1 MNNIVQ
7 NFLNIRDE
15 LTNTNL
21 NPTVIAVSKTF
32 PLGHIKPLIDHGH
45 RVFGENKVQEA
56 KQKWS
61 GLKDSLK
68 DLELHLIGGLQSN
81 KSKEA
86 VQLFDYI
93 HSVDSIKLA
102 SELSKAEAKLSVK
115 RKYFIQVNVGM
126 EEQKSG
132 VSKKEVE
139 NLLKYCVNEKNLNII
154 GLMCIPPFDQNPTP
168 HFNYLKELNNDLGLK
183 FISMGMSEDYIN
195 AAKCGSTHVRIGSK
209 IFGSR
214 SNQQF

>member
-86 VQLFDYI
+86 VQIFDYI

-132 VSKKEVE
+132 VNKKEVE
-139 NLLKYCVNEKNLNII
+139 NLVKCCVNEKNLNVI
-154 GLMCIPPFDQNPTP
+154 GLMCIPPFDQDPTP
-168 HFNYLKELNNDLGLK
+168 HFNHLKELNDDLGLK
-183 FISMGMSEDYIN
+183 FISMGMSEDYMN

-214 SNQQF
+214 SNQ

>member
-15 LTNTNL
+15 LTNANL
-21 NPTVIAVSKTF
+21 NPSVIAVSKTF

-102 SELSKAEAKLSVK
+102 SELSKAEAKLGVK

-139 NLLKYCVNEKNLNII
+139 NLLKCCVNEKNLNII

-183 FISMGMSEDYIN
+183 FISMGMSEDYMN

-214 SNQQF
+214 SNQ

>member
-61 GLKDSLK
+61 GLKDSYK

-154 GLMCIPPFDQNPTP
+154 GLMCIPPLDQNPTP

-183 FISMGMSEDYIN
+183 FISMGMSEDYMN

-214 SNQQF
+214 SNQ

>member
-139 NLLKYCVNEKNLNII
+139 NLLKYCVNEKNLNVI
-154 GLMCIPPFDQNPTP
+154 GLMCIPPFDQDPTP

-183 FISMGMSEDYIN
+183 FISMGMSEDYMN
-195 AAKCGSTHVRIGSK
+195 AAKCGSTHIRIGSK

-214 SNQQF
+214 SNQ

>member
-1 MNNIVQ
+1 MSNIVQ

-15 LTNTNL
+15 LTKTNL

-32 PLGHIKPLIDHGH
+32 PLCHIKPLIDHGH

-102 SELSKAEAKLSVK
+102 SELSKAEAKLGVK

-132 VSKKEVE
+132 VTKKEIG
-139 NLLKYCVNEKNLNII
+139 NLLKCCVSEKNLNII

-183 FISMGMSEDYIN
+183 FISMGMSEDYMN

-214 SNQQF
+214 SNQ

>member
-32 PLGHIKPLIDHGH
+32 PLGHIKPLIEHGH

-139 NLLKYCVNEKNLNII
+139 NLLKCCVNEKNLNVI
-154 GLMCIPPFDQNPTP
+154 GLMCIPPFDQDPTP
-168 HFNYLKELNNDLGLK
+168 HFNRLKELNDDLGLK
-183 FISMGMSEDYIN
+183 FISI
-195 AAKCGSTHVRIGSK
+195 T
-209 IFGSR
+209 
-214 SNQQF
+214 

>member
-15 LTNTNL
+15 LTNSNL

-61 GLKDSLK
+61 ELKDSLK

-183 FISMGMSEDYIN
+183 FISMGMSEDYMN

-214 SNQQF
+214 SNQ

>member
-102 SELSKAEAKLSVK
+102 SELSKAEAKLGVK

-183 FISMGMSEDYIN
+183 FISMGMSEDYMN
-195 AAKCGSTHVRIGSK
+195 AAKCGATHVRIGSK

-214 SNQQF
+214 SNQ

>member
-21 NPTVIAVSKTF
+21 NPSVIAVSKTF

-61 GLKDSLK
+61 ELKDSLK

-139 NLLKYCVNEKNLNII
+139 NLLKYCVNEKNLNVI

-183 FISMGMSEDYIN
+183 FISMGMSEDYMN

-214 SNQQF
+214 SNQ

>member
-1 MNNIVQ
+1 MSNIVQ
-7 NFLNIRDE
+7 NFLNISDE
-15 LTNTNL
+15 LTNINL

-32 PLGHIKPLIDHGH
+32 PLCHIKPLIDHGH

-61 GLKDSLK
+61 EMKDSYK

-81 KSKEA
+81 TSKEA

-102 SELSKAEAKLSVK
+102 SELSKAEAKLGVK

-132 VSKKEVE
+132 VTKKEIG
-139 NLLKYCVNEKNLNII
+139 NLLKCCVSEKNLNII

-183 FISMGMSEDYIN
+183 FISMGMSEDYMN

-214 SNQQF
+214 SNQ

>member
-139 NLLKYCVNEKNLNII
+139 NLLKYCVNEKNLNVI

-183 FISMGMSEDYIN
+183 FISMGMSEDYMN

-214 SNQQF
+214 SNQ

>member
-61 GLKDSLK
+61 GLKDSYK

-139 NLLKYCVNEKNLNII
+139 NLLKCCVNEKNLNVI

-183 FISMGMSEDYIN
+183 FISMGMSEDYMN

-214 SNQQF
+214 SNQ

>member
-7 NFLNIRDE
+7 NFLNIRGE
-15 LTNTNL
+15 LTNANL

-32 PLGHIKPLIDHGH
+32 PLGHIKPLIEHGH

-61 GLKDSLK
+61 ELKDSLK

-102 SELSKAEAKLSVK
+102 SELSKAEAKLGVK

-132 VSKKEVE
+132 VSKKEVV
-139 NLLKYCVNEKNLNII
+139 NLLKCCVNEKNLNVV
-154 GLMCIPPFDQNPTP
+154 GLMCIPPFDQDPTP
-168 HFNYLKELNNDLGLK
+168 HFNHLKELNNDLGLK
-183 FISMGMSEDYIN
+183 FISMGMSEDYMN

-214 SNQQF
+214 SNQ

>member
-1 MNNIVQ
+1 MSNIVQ

-15 LTNTNL
+15 LTNINL

-32 PLGHIKPLIDHGH
+32 PLSHIKPLIDHGH

-61 GLKDSLK
+61 EMKDSLK

-102 SELSKAEAKLSVK
+102 SELSKAETKLGVK

-132 VSKKEVE
+132 VSKKEVG
-139 NLLKYCVNEKNLNII
+139 NLLKFCVNEKNLNII

-168 HFNYLKELNNDLGLK
+168 HFNYLKELSNDLGLK
-183 FISMGMSEDYIN
+183 FISMGMSEDYMN

-214 SNQQF
+214 SNQ

>member
-1 MNNIVQ
+1 MSNIVQ

-32 PLGHIKPLIDHGH
+32 PLCHIKPLIDHGH

-61 GLKDSLK
+61 EMKDSLK

-102 SELSKAEAKLSVK
+102 SELSKAEAKLGVK

-132 VSKKEVE
+132 VSKKEVG
-139 NLLKYCVNEKNLNII
+139 NLLKSCVNEKNLNII

-168 HFNYLKELNNDLGLK
+168 HFNYLKELSNDLGLK
-183 FISMGMSEDYIN
+183 FISMGMSEDYMN

-214 SNQQF
+214 SNQ

>member
-61 GLKDSLK
+61 ELKDSLK

-183 FISMGMSEDYIN
+183 FISMGMSEDYMN

-214 SNQQF
+214 SNQ

>member
-1 MNNIVQ
+1 MSNIVQ

-61 GLKDSLK
+61 ELKDSLK

-102 SELSKAEAKLSVK
+102 SELSKAEAKLGVK

-139 NLLKYCVNEKNLNII
+139 NLLKCCVNEKNLNVI

-183 FISMGMSEDYIN
+183 FISMGMSEDYMN

-214 SNQQF
+214 SNQ

>member
-139 NLLKYCVNEKNLNII
+139 NLLKYCVNEKNLNVI

-214 SNQQF
+214 SNQ

>member
-15 LTNTNL
+15 LTDVNL

-32 PLGHIKPLIDHGH
+32 PLGHIKPLIEHGH

-61 GLKDSLK
+61 ELKDSLK

-102 SELSKAEAKLSVK
+102 SELSKAEVKLGLK

-132 VSKKEVE
+132 VSKKEVK
-139 NLLKYCVNEKNLNII
+139 NLLKCCVNEKNLNVV
-154 GLMCIPPFDQNPTP
+154 GLMCIPPFDQDPTP
-168 HFNYLKELNNDLGLK
+168 HFNHLQELNNNLGLK
-183 FISMGMSEDYIN
+183 FISMGMSEDYMS
-195 AAKCGSTHVRIGSK
+195 AAKFGSTHVRIGSK

-214 SNQQF
+214 SNQ

>member
-15 LTNTNL
+15 LTNANF

-115 RKYFIQVNVGM
+115 RKYFIQINVGM

-139 NLLKYCVNEKNLNII
+139 NLLKCCVNEKNLNVI

-183 FISMGMSEDYIN
+183 FISMGMSEDYMN

-214 SNQQF
+214 SNQ

>member
-56 KQKWS
+56 KQKWLE
-61 GLKDSLK
+61 LKDSLK

-102 SELSKAEAKLSVK
+102 SELSKAEAKLGVK

-183 FISMGMSEDYIN
+183 FISMGMSEDYMN

-214 SNQQF
+214 SNQ

>member
-1 MNNIVQ
+1 MSNIVQ

-61 GLKDSLK
+61 ELKDSLK
-68 DLELHLIGGLQSN
+68 GLELHLIGGLQSN

-93 HSVDSIKLA
+93 HSVDSMKLA

-139 NLLKYCVNEKNLNII
+139 NLLKYCVNEKNLNVI

-183 FISMGMSEDYIN
+183 FISMGMSEDYMN

-214 SNQQF
+214 SNQ

>member
-61 GLKDSLK
+61 GLKDSYK

-183 FISMGMSEDYIN
+183 FISMGMSEDYMN

-214 SNQQF
+214 SNQ

>member
-15 LTNTNL
+15 LTNANL
-21 NPTVIAVSKTF
+21 NPSVIAVSKTF
-32 PLGHIKPLIDHGH
+32 PLGHIRPLIDHGH

-56 KQKWS
+56 KQKWLE
-61 GLKDSLK
+61 LKDSLK
-68 DLELHLIGGLQSN
+68 DLELHLIRGLQSN

-102 SELSKAEAKLSVK
+102 SELSKAEAKLGVK

-139 NLLKYCVNEKNLNII
+139 NLLKCCVNEKNLNVV
-154 GLMCIPPFDQNPTP
+154 GLMCIPPFDQDPTP
-168 HFNYLKELNNDLGLK
+168 YFNYLKELNNHLGLK
-183 FISMGMSEDYIN
+183 FISMGMSEDYMN
-195 AAKCGSTHVRIGSK
+195 ASKCGSTHVRIGSK
-209 IFGSR
+209 IFGTR
-214 SNQQF
+214 SNQ

>member
-7 NFLNIRDE
+7 NFLNIRGE
-15 LTNTNL
+15 LTNANL

-32 PLGHIKPLIDHGH
+32 PLGHIKPLIEHGH

-61 GLKDSLK
+61 ELKDSLK

-102 SELSKAEAKLSVK
+102 SELSKAEAKLGVK

-139 NLLKYCVNEKNLNII
+139 NLLKYCVNEKNINVV
-154 GLMCIPPFDQNPTP
+154 GLMCIPPFDQDPIP
-168 HFNYLKELNNDLGLK
+168 HFNHLKELNNDLGLK
-183 FISMGMSEDYIN
+183 FISMGMSEDYMN

-214 SNQQF
+214 SNQ

>member
-15 LTNTNL
+15 LTNANL

-32 PLGHIKPLIDHGH
+32 PLGYIKPLIDHGH

-61 GLKDSLK
+61 ELKDSLK

-102 SELSKAEAKLSVK
+102 SELSKAEAKLGVK

-132 VSKKEVE
+132 ISKKEVG
-139 NLLKYCVNEKNLNII
+139 NLLKFCVNEKNLNII

-183 FISMGMSEDYIN
+183 FISMGMSEDYMN

-214 SNQQF
+214 SNQ

>member
-102 SELSKAEAKLSVK
+102 SELSKAEAKLNVK

-154 GLMCIPPFDQNPTP
+154 GLMCIPPLDQNPTP

-183 FISMGMSEDYIN
+183 FISMGMSEDYMN

-214 SNQQF
+214 SNQ

>member
-7 NFLNIRDE
+7 NFLNIRGE
-15 LTNTNL
+15 LTNANL

-32 PLGHIKPLIDHGH
+32 PLGHIKPLIEHGH

-61 GLKDSLK
+61 ELKDSLK

-102 SELSKAEAKLSVK
+102 SELSKAEAKLGVK

-132 VSKKEVE
+132 VTKKEIG
-139 NLLKYCVNEKNLNII
+139 NLLKCCVSEKNLNII

-183 FISMGMSEDYIN
+183 FISMGMSEDYMN

-214 SNQQF
+214 SNQ

>member
-32 PLGHIKPLIDHGH
+32 PLGHIKPLIEHGH

-102 SELSKAEAKLSVK
+102 SELSKAEAKLGVK

-139 NLLKYCVNEKNLNII
+139 NLLKCCVNEKNLNVI
-154 GLMCIPPFDQNPTP
+154 GLMCIPPFDQNPNP

-183 FISMGMSEDYIN
+183 FISMGMSEDYMN

-214 SNQQF
+214 SNQ

>member
-183 FISMGMSEDYIN
+183 FLSMGMSEDYMN

-214 SNQQF
+214 SNQ

>member
-15 LTNTNL
+15 LTNANL

-139 NLLKYCVNEKNLNII
+139 NLLKYCVNEKNLNVI

-183 FISMGMSEDYIN
+183 FISMGMSEDYMN

-214 SNQQF
+214 SNQ

>member
-15 LTNTNL
+15 LANTNL

-139 NLLKYCVNEKNLNII
+139 NLLKCCVNEKNLNVI
-154 GLMCIPPFDQNPTP
+154 GLMCIPPFDQDPTP

-183 FISMGMSEDYIN
+183 FISMGMSEDYMN

-214 SNQQF
+214 SNQ